1 MKALAVAIAAIAA
14 LSASAQA
21 RLDLTRASVE
31 RLDNGLTLIML
42 EDRERPIVSIQT
54 VYGVGAKDDPAGRI
68 GLAHFFEHMAF
79 RGSKNFPDTGLVSEI
94 YAVGGEWHGYTWID
108 LTTYFATTPKENLP
122 LLLDIEAD
130 RMARLD
136 LRAEDLE
143 AERGAVI
150 AEMNGYANDPDSTLF
165 DALLA
170 THFLTHPYR
179 NNTIGYR
186 ADIGAI
192 THPDVVEFYEH
203 HYAPKNAIIALVGDF
218 DREAARTL
226 IKERFSPIKKDVA
239 ARAPLTDEWPR
250 SGERRV
256 RLTMP
261 APSKLLKIAYPA
273 PAASDHD
280 FAAFLVLQAIIGE
293 TSGVNF
299 NQNDWGTLVG
309 AASPLASVADDARSW
324 IIPTAAPYAF
334 VFSAS
339 APANANEAKIENRVQ
354 QALDR
359 VAARPIPAADLAA
372 AKSKLKAALAFD
384 VDTTEEAAHQLAY
397 FAGVNAFDALL
408 SLPADIDAVTAEKV
422 QAVAAK
428 YLRADRRTIAWL
440 TPGPAIKETP
450 PAAPAPAAARAGAP
464 AENEA
469 APAAEILSTP
479 NGAPLLFQPSSL
491 SPSFA
496 LSAVLAGRFS
506 CALCVADAPAPGDTT
521 IAVTGTADDLEYLFI
536 AVAAAVR
543 AATPVEDAAPAS
555 DDPLTR
561 LEEIFAAGVSAP
573 PGANAP
579 YVIAASG
586 EASPET
592 VKALSD
598 RYLAFPLNDAKHAA
612 PVFAAPIAV
621 DVVIDEAKAQS
632 ALGFYA
638 SAPAAD
644 APEGLAT
651 AIALYALSHGYEGR
665 LGKEAISRRGLAY
678 YIDAQYRAGRGG
690 GLVTLAA
697 GVDPEKA
704 AALKSLIASEIARL
718 AAEPPTEAE
727 IAEAKRYLVGRKIS
741 AAQSNGEIVG
751 ALTADF
757 LGVGAGETPQA
768 LASRLETIGRDDV
781 ARAAAAI
788 AQGAIVTVGVKG
800 ID

>member
-1 MKALAVAIAAIAA
+1 MKAVAGAIAAIAA
-14 LSASAQA
+14 LTASAQA
-21 RLDLTRASVE
+21 QLDLTRASVE

-42 EDRERPIVSIQT
+42 EDRERPVVSIQT

-79 RGSKNFPDTGLVSEI
+79 RRSKNFPDTGLVSEI

-150 AEMNGYANDPDSTLF
+150 AEMNGYANDPDATLF
-165 DALLA
+165 DALMA

-192 THPDVVEFYEH
+192 AHQDVVDFYER
-203 HYAPKNAIIALVGDF
+203 HYAPQNAVIALVGDF
-218 DREAARTL
+218 DRDAARKRV
-226 IKERFSPIKKDVA
+226 KERFSTIKKKITP
-239 ARAPLTDEWPR
+239 RAPLTGEWPR
-250 SGERRV
+250 TGERRV

-261 APSKLLKIAYPA
+261 APAKFLKIAYPA
-273 PAASDHD
+273 PAASDED

-293 TSGVNF
+293 SNGINF
-299 NQNDWGTLVG
+299 NQNDWGTPVG

-339 APANANEAKIENRVQ
+339 APANANEAKIEGRVQ

-359 VAARPIPAADLAA
+359 IAARPITAADLAA
-372 AKSKLKAALAFD
+372 AKSKLNAALAFD

-397 FAGVNAFDALL
+397 FASINAFDALL
-408 SLPADIDAVTAEKV
+408 SLPAAIDAVTAADV

-428 YLRADRRTIAWL
+428 YLRADQRTIAWL
-440 TPGPAIKETP
+440 TPGPAIKESP
-450 PAAPAPAAARAGAP
+450 PAAPAPVAARAGAP
-464 AENEA
+464 AENDA
-469 APAAEILSTP
+469 APAAETLRAP
-479 NGAPLLFQPSSL
+479 NGAPLLFQHSSL

-496 LSAVLAGRFS
+496 LAAVLAGRFS
-506 CALCVADAPAPGDTT
+506 CALCVTDAPAPGDTT
-521 IAVTGTADDLEYLFI
+521 VTVAGTSDDLESLFM
-536 AVAAAVR
+536 AVADAVR
-543 AATPVEDAAPAS
+543 AATPVEGAAPAS

-561 LEEIFAAGVSAP
+561 LEEIFAASVSAA
-573 PGANAP
+573 PGENAP
-579 YVIAASG
+579 YAIVASG
-586 EASPET
+586 AAAREI

-598 RYLAFPLNDAKHAA
+598 RYFAFPPKDAQSAA
-612 PVFAAPIAV
+612 PVFAAPV
-621 DVVIDEAKAQS
+621 PSDVVIDEAKAQ
-632 ALGFYA
+632 AAVGFYA
-638 SAPAAD
+638 LAPAAD
-644 APEGLAT
+644 APESLAT

-697 GVDPEKA
+697 GVDPEKL
-704 AALKSLIASEIARL
+704 AALKSLIAAEIARL

-727 IAEAKRYLVGRKIS
+727 ITEAKRYLVGRKIS

-757 LGVGAGETPQA
+757 LAVGAAETPQA
-768 LASRLETIGRDDV
+768 LASRLETIRRDDV

-788 AQGAIVTVGVKG
+788 AQGAIVTVGVGG